1 MSTIIT
7 DNPYSFT
14 VADNMNINAVF
25 ENAEYTINTTMF
37 PLVPDNV
44 SRSITKTKSGN
55 SITLQY
61 STNTTSESIYRFCGW
76 VDIDNRTILSTSNPY
91 TFTPDKDMNIAAFT
105 GSGYFAGQYG
115 AVPRSGNSNYN
126 ATATFKF
133 IDGSSQNFTI
143 FGGSNSAF
151 SWGKMCYSLEKVEYT
166 STSTSTTWIYS
177 LANYG
182 GGWWSYNYS
191 GGPAGLDW
199 IGGYFP
205 LLKECNIPYFWS
217 KDTRT
222 FDGQTA
228 YVSFIP
234 YTFNFKTYRTLS
246 TGVNTG
252 KKYICFH
259 ALDFLDYDT
268 TNFDTSTKIT
278 LNSGD
283 RIYCRPDAVNYT
295 QANLSS
301 IFEGTFDIH
310 KTLQY

>member
-7 DNPYSFT
+7 QNPYSFT

-37 PLVPDNV
+37 PLFPDSSV
-44 SRSITKTKSGN
+44 SRSITKTKSGD
-55 SITLQY
+55 SITLEY
-61 STNTTSESIYRFCGW
+61 SSNSTTYIYTFRGW
-76 VDIDNRTILSTSNPY
+76 LDIDNRTILSTSNPY
-91 TFTPDKDMNIAAFT
+91 TFTPDRDMNIAAFT
-105 GSGYFAGQYG
+105 GNPNFTGRYG
-115 AVPRSGNSNYN
+115 ALPRSGNSSY
-126 ATATFKF
+126 TASFALNF
-133 IDGSSQNFTI
+133 IDGSSKTGTLPI
-143 FGGSNSAF
+143 SNQSF
-151 SWGKMCYSLEKVEYT
+151 DWGKPCYSLEKVNYTAT
-166 STSTSTTWIYS
+166 STNKTWIYS
-177 LANYG
+177 LSNYG
-182 GGWWSYNYS
+182 GGWWSYNS
-191 GGPAGLDW
+191 PPGPAGLDW

-228 YVSFIP
+228 YISFIP

-252 KKYICFH
+252 VKYICFH

-283 RIYCRPDAVNYT
+283 RIYCRTNAVNYT

>member
-7 DNPYSFT
+7 QNPYSFT

-44 SRSITKTKSGN
+44 SRSITKTKSGD

-61 STNTTSESIYRFCGW
+61 STNNTSAIYVFCGW
-76 VDIDNRTILSTSNPY
+76 LDIDNRTILSTSNPY
-91 TFTPDKDMNIAAFT
+91 TFTPDRDMNIAAFT
-105 GSGYFAGQYG
+105 GSSNFIGRNGMI
-115 AVPRSGNSNYN
+115 PRAGNSSY
-126 ATATFKF
+126 TASYAFNF
-133 IDGSSQNFTI
+133 IDGSSKT
-143 FGGSNSAF
+143 GTVPGSSASF
-151 SWGKMCYSLEKVEYT
+151 DWGKMCCSLEKINYTAT
-166 STSTSTTWIYS
+166 STNKTWMYS

-182 GGWWSYNYS
+182 GGWWAYNS
-191 GGPAGLDW
+191 SPGAAGLDW
-199 IGGYFP
+199 AGGYFP

-252 KKYICFH
+252 SKYICFH

-268 TNFDTSTKIT
+268 TNFDTTTKIT

-301 IFEGTFDIH
+301 IFEGTFDIR
-310 KTLQY
+310 KTLQH